1 MSQEY
6 VTVKIPS
13 TLVDTIEEL
22 LERNQLGYRNRS
34 EFIIESIRMRLKELK
49 NQKQEAE
56 VVA

>member
-1 MSQEY
+1 MSQDY
-6 VTVKIPS
+6 ITIKIP
-13 TLVDTIEEL
+13 TALIDTIEEL
-22 LERNQLGYRNRS
+22 VEINQLGYRNRS